1 MILTRLRTLVMA
13 ALWAS
18 LGLPLAAVGQ
28 GGPPRSNDRTGAP
41 RMNNQQPEA
50 LERRFHERIDAIVK
64 QRLRLTDDQQIKL
77 REVASRAEESR
88 RLLRREELTLRYAL
102 REEMKAGD
110 RANEGKVAELLE
122 QMPKLERRKLD
133 LLESEQRELA
143 KFLTPIQRA
152 RYFGLQDELRR
163 GMQDLQRRRMGIH
176 DSTTSPVEARDFR
189 PRGTVPPRDGAGS
202 VPTAPHGRHRAGDLP
217 WR

>member
-1 MILTRLRTLVMA
+1 MILTRLRTFVVA
-13 ALWAS
+13 GLWAS

-28 GGPPRSNDRTGAP
+28 GGPPRSSDRTSTP
-41 RMNNQQPEA
+41 RMNNQQREA

-64 QRLRLTDDQQIKL
+64 QRLRLTDDQQSKL
-77 REVASRAEESR
+77 REVASRTEESR

-189 PRGTVPPRDGAGS
+189 RRGTVPPQDGA
-202 VPTAPHGRHRAGDLP
+202 VAAPTAPHWRHRAGDLP